1 MGATEAHALVAFL
14 TAPPDN
20 GVEGWLVG
28 AIKTKVKEYGARV
41 PGGAQLIGLGSDDVY
56 FDFVRCCVHSLV
68 NLRFELK
75 QLAEQDKEAVEE
87 KKTKEP
93 RLAAD
98 ALSIQQSK
106 AVERVV
112 EMVVALGVIPNLLP
126 GVGQPIEKRSKHLQ
140 DTIKAVPVKSIL
152 EKYRQLVYSIESLLE
167 LAKFKGFSTLITT
180 RHVSDIMGC
189 LIQIS
194 YAPLMKPKTPE
205 PEDVDMSSEDVGL
218 ISEKLEG
225 IQVKEEVFE
234 MTAELHQRLSKD
246 QERFKLELER
256 ILEKTYQPLVVRS
269 LLVLQS
275 SCKASKAPRW
285 FVNRVG
291 SLLFSRLC
299 VEGGVMSVVR
309 GVLDLGGGVGDMDWK
324 QVNIVAEVL
333 GSPPQGKFSDTEEYY
348 KLVCPQLLEMLSS
361 EESVVS
367 MIACS
372 SIKAVA
378 ERSLTLSRRHLLDP
392 LLAPLTALAGSEE
405 EAVAVSEQV
414 LDDCIKNIFKVFVLG
429 NDPNLMFVTHLE
441 PVILILMNLFLSLA
455 FGVSH
460 LKSPV
465 KQLVERYLHH
475 STTSTALAIIR
486 AFALDE
492 LPESQPGLSRARK
505 MNPDVTFVCGDEGGV
520 KPIRKV
526 DSDQSFYVSD
536 DEKSIVVQDIL
547 EELKDKRL
555 TTSFFLSL
563 LEDLTVA
570 MIDDDLEQ
578 APEPELPEGGDVEE
592 QLLALERQ
600 LDSTM
605 HRMRRNLM
613 VIRLLGLLSEENN
626 FQENLLSE
634 SDKMIKFVSS
644 SIKRAACGVAAG
656 VESSVMAVQSLN
668 MALSILSVHLT
679 QVNVPMADWERML
692 ESQEDLKILEDHA
705 DERISKISS
714 QLYNLIATQ
723 GIVVEEVKLLK
734 ENTKKIQEETEKL
747 KERGQE
753 IKAQQKEQENQVL
766 DERKAQLKAKTEN
779 VKKQKEE
786 RKKKRT
792 QETRSAYESALF
804 DVSDPLVPVQGHG
817 LIALARLLEDKDA
830 ETIENMEKVRLLFQA
845 NLEDSDTYLYL
856 ASIRGLVIVARHSPD
871 QVLEV
876 LTREFALAGER
887 KMEKSEEDE
896 EEEEVKIRTKVGEAL
911 VQITRELGE
920 VAPKYKTL
928 LLNSFFSVAND
939 PDSLVRASGL
949 SLLGEICKL
958 LRFSLGNMTAELLNH
973 LAACAR
979 DQEVE
984 VRAAAVMVL
993 TMVLQGLGRDTLKV
1007 LHHHLR
1013 DIYRA
1018 LKVLN
1023 GVEKEE
1029 TVLCH
1034 VGLALEEIDNIM
1046 RSLLTPDPAMEKK
1059 IYVLDP
1065 PPDCF

>member
-1 MGATEAHALVAFL
+1 
-14 TAPPDN
+14 
-20 GVEGWLVG
+20 
-28 AIKTKVKEYGARV
+28 
-41 PGGAQLIGLGSDDVY
+41 
-56 FDFVRCCVHSLV
+56 
-68 NLRFELK
+68 
-75 QLAEQDKEAVEE
+75 
-87 KKTKEP
+87 
-93 RLAAD
+93 
-98 ALSIQQSK
+98 
-106 AVERVV
+106 
-112 EMVVALGVIPNLLP
+112 
-126 GVGQPIEKRSKHLQ
+126 
-140 DTIKAVPVKSIL
+140 
-152 EKYRQLVYSIESLLE
+152 
-167 LAKFKGFSTLITT
+167 
-180 RHVSDIMGC
+180 
-189 LIQIS
+189 
-194 YAPLMKPKTPE
+194 
-205 PEDVDMSSEDVGL
+205 
-218 ISEKLEG
+218 
-225 IQVKEEVFE
+225 
-234 MTAELHQRLSKD
+234 
-246 QERFKLELER
+246 
-256 ILEKTYQPLVVRS
+256 
-269 LLVLQS
+269 
-275 SCKASKAPRW
+275 
-285 FVNRVG
+285 
-291 SLLFSRLC
+291 
-299 VEGGVMSVVR
+299 
-309 GVLDLGGGVGDMDWK
+309 
-324 QVNIVAEVL
+324 
-333 GSPPQGKFSDTEEYY
+333 
-348 KLVCPQLLEMLSS
+348 
-361 EESVVS
+361 
-367 MIACS
+367 
-372 SIKAVA
+372 
-378 ERSLTLSRRHLLDP
+378 
-392 LLAPLTALAGSEE
+392 
-405 EAVAVSEQV
+405 
-414 LDDCIKNIFKVFVLG
+414 
-429 NDPNLMFVTHLE
+429 
-441 PVILILMNLFLSLA
+441 
-455 FGVSH
+455 
-460 LKSPV
+460 
-465 KQLVERYLHH
+465 
-475 STTSTALAIIR
+475 
-486 AFALDE
+486 
-492 LPESQPGLSRARK
+492 
-505 MNPDVTFVCGDEGGV
+505 
-520 KPIRKV
+520 
-526 DSDQSFYVSD
+526 
-536 DEKSIVVQDIL
+536 
-547 EELKDKRL
+547 
-555 TTSFFLSL
+555 
-563 LEDLTVA
+563 
-570 MIDDDLEQ
+570 
-578 APEPELPEGGDVEE
+578 
-592 QLLALERQ
+592 
-600 LDSTM
+600 
-605 HRMRRNLM
+605 

-644 SIKRAACGVAAG
+644 SIKRAARGVAAG
-656 VESSVMAVQSLN
+656 GESSVMAVQSLN

-723 GIVVEEVKLLK
+723 GIVVEEVRLLK

-747 KERGQE
+747 KVKGQE
-753 IKAQQKEQENQVL
+753 IKAQQKDQENQVL
-766 DERKAQLKAKTEN
+766 DERKAQLKAKTES

-830 ETIENMEKVRLLFQA
+830 ETLENLEKVRLLFQA

-887 KMEKSEEDE
+887 KMEKSEEEDE
-896 EEEEVKIRTKVGEAL
+896 EEKEVKVRIKVGEAL

-1034 VGLALEEIDNIM
+1034 VGLALEEIDNVM

>member
-1 MGATEAHALVAFL
+1 M
-14 TAPPDN
+14 
-20 GVEGWLVG
+20 
-28 AIKTKVKEYGARV
+28 
-41 PGGAQLIGLGSDDVY
+41 
-56 FDFVRCCVHSLV
+56 
-68 NLRFELK
+68 
-75 QLAEQDKEAVEE
+75 
-87 KKTKEP
+87 
-93 RLAAD
+93 
-98 ALSIQQSK
+98 
-106 AVERVV
+106 
-112 EMVVALGVIPNLLP
+112 
-126 GVGQPIEKRSKHLQ
+126 
-140 DTIKAVPVKSIL
+140 
-152 EKYRQLVYSIESLLE
+152 
-167 LAKFKGFSTLITT
+167 
-180 RHVSDIMGC
+180 
-189 LIQIS
+189 
-194 YAPLMKPKTPE
+194 
-205 PEDVDMSSEDVGL
+205 
-218 ISEKLEG
+218 
-225 IQVKEEVFE
+225 
-234 MTAELHQRLSKD
+234 
-246 QERFKLELER
+246 
-256 ILEKTYQPLVVRS
+256 
-269 LLVLQS
+269 
-275 SCKASKAPRW
+275 
-285 FVNRVG
+285 
-291 SLLFSRLC
+291 
-299 VEGGVMSVVR
+299 
-309 GVLDLGGGVGDMDWK
+309 
-324 QVNIVAEVL
+324 NIVAEVL
-333 GSPPQGKFSDTEEYY
+333 GSPPQGKFADTEEYY
-348 KLVCPQLLEMLSS
+348 KLVCPQLLEMLES

-378 ERSLTLSRRHLLDP
+378 DRSLTLSRRHLLDP
-392 LLAPLTALAGSEE
+392 MLAPLNALSGSEE
-405 EAVAVSEQV
+405 EAVGVTEQV
-414 LDDCIKNIFKVFVLG
+414 LDDCIKNVFKVFVLG
-429 NDPNLMFVTHLE
+429 NDPNLMFITHLE

-465 KQLVERYLHH
+465 KQLVERYLRH

-505 MNPDVTFVCGDEGGV
+505 MNPDVTFVCGEEGGV
-520 KPIRKV
+520 LPIRKV
-526 DSDQSFYVSD
+526 DSEQSFYVSD

-570 MIDDDLEQ
+570 MIDDDLQEV
-578 APEPELPEGGDVEE
+578 EPDVAEGTGDVEE

-605 HRMRRNLM
+605 HKMRRNLM

-634 SDKMIKFVSS
+634 SDKMIKFVST
-644 SIKRAACGVAAG
+644 SIKRAARGVAAG
-656 VESSVMAVQSLN
+656 VDSSVMAVQSLN

-679 QVNVPMADWERML
+679 QANVPLEDWERML
-692 ESQEDLKILEDHA
+692 ESQEDLKILEDHP

-747 KERGQE
+747 KAKGEE
-753 IKAQQKEQENQVL
+753 IKAQQKDQENQVL
-766 DERKAQLKAKTEN
+766 DEKKAQLKAKTES

-786 RKKKRT
+786 RRKKK
-792 QETRSAYESALF
+792 ETHEKRSPYEAALF
-804 DVSDPLVPVQGHG
+804 DISDPLVPVQGHG

-830 ETIENMEKVRLLFQA
+830 ETLENLDKVRLLFQA

-856 ASIRGLVIVARHSPD
+856 SSIRGLVIVARHSPD

-876 LTREFALAGER
+876 LTREFALVGER
-887 KMEKSEEDE
+887 KMQTNE
-896 EEEEVKIRTKVGEAL
+896 EENAEEAGTQIRTKVGEAL

-920 VAPKYKTL
+920 VAPKYKTP
-928 LLNSFFSVAND
+928 LLNSFFSVASD
-939 PDSLVRASGL
+939 PDPLVRASGL

-958 LRFSLGNMTAELLNH
+958 LRFSLGNMAAELLNH

-979 DQEVE
+979 DQEPQ

-1013 DIYRA
+1013 DIYRS

-1023 GVEKEE
+1023 GVEKDE

-1034 VGLALEEIDNIM
+1034 VGLALQEIDDLM
-1046 RSLLTPDPAMEKK
+1046 RSLLTPDPSLEKK

>member
-1 MGATEAHALVAFL
+1 M
-14 TAPPDN
+14 
-20 GVEGWLVG
+20 
-28 AIKTKVKEYGARV
+28 
-41 PGGAQLIGLGSDDVY
+41 
-56 FDFVRCCVHSLV
+56 
-68 NLRFELK
+68 
-75 QLAEQDKEAVEE
+75 
-87 KKTKEP
+87 
-93 RLAAD
+93 
-98 ALSIQQSK
+98 
-106 AVERVV
+106 
-112 EMVVALGVIPNLLP
+112 
-126 GVGQPIEKRSKHLQ
+126 
-140 DTIKAVPVKSIL
+140 
-152 EKYRQLVYSIESLLE
+152 
-167 LAKFKGFSTLITT
+167 
-180 RHVSDIMGC
+180 
-189 LIQIS
+189 
-194 YAPLMKPKTPE
+194 
-205 PEDVDMSSEDVGL
+205 
-218 ISEKLEG
+218 
-225 IQVKEEVFE
+225 
-234 MTAELHQRLSKD
+234 
-246 QERFKLELER
+246 
-256 ILEKTYQPLVVRS
+256 
-269 LLVLQS
+269 
-275 SCKASKAPRW
+275 
-285 FVNRVG
+285 
-291 SLLFSRLC
+291 
-299 VEGGVMSVVR
+299 
-309 GVLDLGGGVGDMDWK
+309 
-324 QVNIVAEVL
+324 
-333 GSPPQGKFSDTEEYY
+333 
-348 KLVCPQLLEMLSS
+348 
-361 EESVVS
+361 
-367 MIACS
+367 
-372 SIKAVA
+372 A

-392 LLAPLTALAGSEE
+392 LLSPLSALGGSEDQ
-405 EAVAVSEQV
+405 AVAVSEQT
-414 LDDCIKNIFKVFVLG
+414 LDDCIKNVFKVFVLG
-429 NDPNLMFVTHLE
+429 NDPNLMFVSHLE

-475 STTSTALAIIR
+475 STTSTALAILR

-505 MNPDVTFVCGDEGGV
+505 MNPDVTFVAGDEGGV
-520 KPIRKV
+520 TPIRKV
-526 DSDQSFYVSD
+526 DSAQSFYVSD

-578 APEPELPEGGDVEE
+578 VEPELPEGTGDVEE

-626 FQENLLSE
+626 FQESLLSE

-644 SIKRAACGVAAG
+644 SIKRAARGVAAG

-679 QVNVPMADWERML
+679 QANVPLEDWERML

-705 DERISKISS
+705 DERISKISC

-747 KERGQE
+747 KAKGQE
-753 IKAQQKEQENQVL
+753 IKAQQKDQENQVL
-766 DERKAQLKAKTEN
+766 DERKAQLKARTES

-786 RKKKRT
+786 RKKKKT
-792 QETRSAYESALF
+792 QENRSPYESALF

-817 LIALARLLEDKDA
+817 LITLARLLEDKDA
-830 ETIENMEKVRLLFQA
+830 ETLENIEKVRLLFQA

-876 LTREFALAGER
+876 LTREFALVGER
-887 KMEKSEEDE
+887 KMERSEEDDGE
-896 EEEEVKIRTKVGEAL
+896 EKEMKIRTKVGEAL

-939 PDSLVRASGL
+939 SDSLVRASGL

-979 DQEVE
+979 DQEME

-1046 RSLLTPDPAMEKK
+1046 RSLLTPDPSMEKK

>member
-1 MGATEAHALVAFL
+1 
-14 TAPPDN
+14 
-20 GVEGWLVG
+20 
-28 AIKTKVKEYGARV
+28 
-41 PGGAQLIGLGSDDVY
+41 
-56 FDFVRCCVHSLV
+56 
-68 NLRFELK
+68 
-75 QLAEQDKEAVEE
+75 
-87 KKTKEP
+87 
-93 RLAAD
+93 
-98 ALSIQQSK
+98 
-106 AVERVV
+106 
-112 EMVVALGVIPNLLP
+112 
-126 GVGQPIEKRSKHLQ
+126 
-140 DTIKAVPVKSIL
+140 
-152 EKYRQLVYSIESLLE
+152 
-167 LAKFKGFSTLITT
+167 
-180 RHVSDIMGC
+180 
-189 LIQIS
+189 
-194 YAPLMKPKTPE
+194 
-205 PEDVDMSSEDVGL
+205 
-218 ISEKLEG
+218 
-225 IQVKEEVFE
+225 
-234 MTAELHQRLSKD
+234 
-246 QERFKLELER
+246 
-256 ILEKTYQPLVVRS
+256 
-269 LLVLQS
+269 
-275 SCKASKAPRW
+275 
-285 FVNRVG
+285 
-291 SLLFSRLC
+291 
-299 VEGGVMSVVR
+299 
-309 GVLDLGGGVGDMDWK
+309 MDWK

-348 KLVCPQLLEMLSS
+348 KLVCPQLLEMLAS

-392 LLAPLTALAGSEE
+392 LLSPLSALGGSEDQ
-405 EAVAVSEQV
+405 AVAVSEQT
-414 LDDCIKNIFKVFVLG
+414 LDDCIKNVFKVFVLG
-429 NDPNLMFVTHLE
+429 NDPNLMFVSHLE

-475 STTSTALAIIR
+475 STTSTALAILR

-505 MNPDVTFVCGDEGGV
+505 MNPDVTFVAGDEGGV
-520 KPIRKV
+520 TPIRKV
-526 DSDQSFYVSD
+526 DSAQSFYVSD

-578 APEPELPEGGDVEE
+578 VEPELPEGAGDVEE

-626 FQENLLSE
+626 FQESLLSE

-644 SIKRAACGVAAG
+644 SIKRAARGVAAG

-747 KERGQE
+747 KAKGQE
-753 IKAQQKEQENQVL
+753 IKE
-766 DERKAQLKAKTEN
+766 
-779 VKKQKEE
+779 KQKEE
-786 RKKKRT
+786 RKKKKT
-792 QETRSAYESALF
+792 QENRSPYESALF

-817 LIALARLLEDKDA
+817 LITLARLLEDKDA
-830 ETIENMEKVRLLFQA
+830 ETLENIEKVRLLFQA
-845 NLEDSDTYLYL
+845 NLEDSDTYLYP

-876 LTREFALAGER
+876 LTREFALVGER
-887 KMEKSEEDE
+887 KMERSEEEDGE
-896 EEEEVKIRTKVGEAL
+896 EKEMKIRTKVVEAL

-939 PDSLVRASGL
+939 SDSLVRASGL

-979 DQEVE
+979 DQEME

-1029 TVLCH
+1029 
-1034 VGLALEEIDNIM
+1034 
-1046 RSLLTPDPAMEKK
+1046 
-1059 IYVLDP
+1059 
-1065 PPDCF
+1065 

>member
-1 MGATEAHALVAFL
+1 
-14 TAPPDN
+14 
-20 GVEGWLVG
+20 
-28 AIKTKVKEYGARV
+28 
-41 PGGAQLIGLGSDDVY
+41 
-56 FDFVRCCVHSLV
+56 
-68 NLRFELK
+68 
-75 QLAEQDKEAVEE
+75 
-87 KKTKEP
+87 
-93 RLAAD
+93 
-98 ALSIQQSK
+98 
-106 AVERVV
+106 
-112 EMVVALGVIPNLLP
+112 
-126 GVGQPIEKRSKHLQ
+126 
-140 DTIKAVPVKSIL
+140 
-152 EKYRQLVYSIESLLE
+152 
-167 LAKFKGFSTLITT
+167 
-180 RHVSDIMGC
+180 
-189 LIQIS
+189 
-194 YAPLMKPKTPE
+194 
-205 PEDVDMSSEDVGL
+205 
-218 ISEKLEG
+218 
-225 IQVKEEVFE
+225 
-234 MTAELHQRLSKD
+234 
-246 QERFKLELER
+246 
-256 ILEKTYQPLVVRS
+256 
-269 LLVLQS
+269 
-275 SCKASKAPRW
+275 
-285 FVNRVG
+285 
-291 SLLFSRLC
+291 
-299 VEGGVMSVVR
+299 
-309 GVLDLGGGVGDMDWK
+309 MDWK

-348 KLVCPQLLEMLSS
+348 KLVCPQLLEMLAS

-392 LLAPLTALAGSEE
+392 LLSPLSALGGSEDQ
-405 EAVAVSEQV
+405 AVAVSEQT
-414 LDDCIKNIFKVFVLG
+414 LDDCIKNVFKVFVLG
-429 NDPNLMFVTHLE
+429 NDPNLMFVSHLE

-475 STTSTALAIIR
+475 STTSTALAILR

-505 MNPDVTFVCGDEGGV
+505 MNPDVTFVAGDEGGV
-520 KPIRKV
+520 TPIRKV
-526 DSDQSFYVSD
+526 DSAQSFYVSD

-578 APEPELPEGGDVEE
+578 VEPELPEGTGDVEE

-626 FQENLLSE
+626 FQESLLSE

-644 SIKRAACGVAAG
+644 SIKRAARGVAAG

-692 ESQEDLKILEDHA
+692 ESQEDLKILEDHT

-747 KERGQE
+747 KAKGQE
-753 IKAQQKEQENQVL
+753 IKAQQKDQENQVL
-766 DERKAQLKAKTEN
+766 DERKAQLKARTES

-786 RKKKRT
+786 RKKKKT
-792 QETRSAYESALF
+792 QENRSPYESALF

-817 LIALARLLEDKDA
+817 LITLARLLEDKDA
-830 ETIENMEKVRLLFQA
+830 ETLENIEKVRLLFQA

-876 LTREFALAGER
+876 LTREFALVGER
-887 KMEKSEEDE
+887 KMERSEEDGE
-896 EEEEVKIRTKVGEAL
+896 EKEMKIRTKVGEAL

-939 PDSLVRASGL
+939 SDSLVRASGL

-979 DQEVE
+979 DQEME

-1046 RSLLTPDPAMEKK
+1046 RSLLTPDPSMEKK

>member
-1 MGATEAHALVAFL
+1 M
-14 TAPPDN
+14 
-20 GVEGWLVG
+20 
-28 AIKTKVKEYGARV
+28 
-41 PGGAQLIGLGSDDVY
+41 
-56 FDFVRCCVHSLV
+56 
-68 NLRFELK
+68 
-75 QLAEQDKEAVEE
+75 
-87 KKTKEP
+87 
-93 RLAAD
+93 
-98 ALSIQQSK
+98 
-106 AVERVV
+106 
-112 EMVVALGVIPNLLP
+112 
-126 GVGQPIEKRSKHLQ
+126 
-140 DTIKAVPVKSIL
+140 
-152 EKYRQLVYSIESLLE
+152 
-167 LAKFKGFSTLITT
+167 
-180 RHVSDIMGC
+180 
-189 LIQIS
+189 
-194 YAPLMKPKTPE
+194 
-205 PEDVDMSSEDVGL
+205 
-218 ISEKLEG
+218 
-225 IQVKEEVFE
+225 
-234 MTAELHQRLSKD
+234 
-246 QERFKLELER
+246 
-256 ILEKTYQPLVVRS
+256 
-269 LLVLQS
+269 
-275 SCKASKAPRW
+275 
-285 FVNRVG
+285 
-291 SLLFSRLC
+291 
-299 VEGGVMSVVR
+299 
-309 GVLDLGGGVGDMDWK
+309 
-324 QVNIVAEVL
+324 
-333 GSPPQGKFSDTEEYY
+333 
-348 KLVCPQLLEMLSS
+348 
-361 EESVVS
+361 
-367 MIACS
+367 
-372 SIKAVA
+372 A

-392 LLAPLTALAGSEE
+392 LLSPLNALAGSEE
-405 EAVAVSEQV
+405 EATAVSEQV

-578 APEPELPEGGDVEE
+578 APEPELPEGGDVEQ

-644 SIKRAACGVAAG
+644 SIKRAARGVAAG

-723 GIVVEEVKLLK
+723 GIVVEEVRLLK

-747 KERGQE
+747 KEKGQE

-830 ETIENMEKVRLLFQA
+830 ETIENLEKVRLLFQA

-856 ASIRGLVIVARHSPD
+856 ASIRGLVIVARYSPD

-887 KMEKSEEDE
+887 KMENSEEDE
-896 EEEEVKIRTKVGEAL
+896 EEKEVKIRTKVGEAL

-993 TMVLQGLGRDTLKV
+993 TMVLQGLGRDTLNV
-1007 LHHHLR
+1007 LHHDLR

-1046 RSLLTPDPAMEKK
+1046 RALLTPDPAMEKK

>member
-1 MGATEAHALVAFL
+1 
-14 TAPPDN
+14 
-20 GVEGWLVG
+20 
-28 AIKTKVKEYGARV
+28 
-41 PGGAQLIGLGSDDVY
+41 
-56 FDFVRCCVHSLV
+56 
-68 NLRFELK
+68 
-75 QLAEQDKEAVEE
+75 
-87 KKTKEP
+87 
-93 RLAAD
+93 
-98 ALSIQQSK
+98 
-106 AVERVV
+106 
-112 EMVVALGVIPNLLP
+112 
-126 GVGQPIEKRSKHLQ
+126 
-140 DTIKAVPVKSIL
+140 
-152 EKYRQLVYSIESLLE
+152 
-167 LAKFKGFSTLITT
+167 
-180 RHVSDIMGC
+180 
-189 LIQIS
+189 
-194 YAPLMKPKTPE
+194 MKPKTPE
-205 PEDVDMSSEDVGL
+205 PEDENMNSEGVSL

-291 SLLFSRLC
+291 SLLLNRLC
-299 VEGGVMSVVR
+299 SEGGVMSVVR

-378 ERSLTLSRRHLLDP
+378 DRSLTLSRRHLLDP
-392 LLAPLTALAGSEE
+392 LLAPLSALAGSEE
-405 EAVAVSEQV
+405 EAAAVSEQV
-414 LDDCIKNIFKVFVLG
+414 LDDCIKNLFKVFVLG
-429 NDPNLMFVTHLE
+429 NDPNLMFVAHLE
-441 PVILILMNLFLSLA
+441 PVILFLMNLFLSLA
-455 FGVSH
+455 FGASH

-505 MNPDVTFVCGDEGGV
+505 MNPDMTFVCGEEGGV
-520 KPIRKV
+520 TPIRKV
-526 DSDQSFYVSD
+526 DSEQSFYVSD

-578 APEPELPEGGDVEE
+578 VEPELPEGAGDVEQ

-613 VIRLLGLLSEENN
+613 VIRLLGLLSEDNN

-644 SIKRAACGVAAG
+644 SIKRDARGVAAG

-692 ESQEDLKILEDHA
+692 ESQEDLKILEDHT

-723 GIVVEEVKLLK
+723 GIVVEEVKILK
-734 ENTKKIQEETEKL
+734 ANTKK
-747 KERGQE
+747 GQE
-753 IKAQQKEQENQVL
+753 IKAQQKEQENQAL

-786 RKKKRT
+786 RKKKKT

-817 LIALARLLEDKDA
+817 LIALARLLEDKDS
-830 ETIENMEKVRLLFQA
+830 ETIENIEKVRLLFQA

-856 ASIRGLVIVARHSPD
+856 ASIRGLVIVARHAPD
-871 QVLEV
+871 HVLEV

-896 EEEEVKIRTKVGEAL
+896 EEKEVKIRTKVGEAL
-911 VQITRELGE
+911 VQVTRELGE

-1034 VGLALEEIDNIM
+1034 VGLALQEIDNVM

>member
-1 MGATEAHALVAFL
+1 MGA
-14 TAPPDN
+14 
-20 GVEGWLVG
+20 
-28 AIKTKVKEYGARV
+28 
-41 PGGAQLIGLGSDDVY
+41 
-56 FDFVRCCVHSLV
+56 
-68 NLRFELK
+68 
-75 QLAEQDKEAVEE
+75 
-87 KKTKEP
+87 
-93 RLAAD
+93 
-98 ALSIQQSK
+98 
-106 AVERVV
+106 
-112 EMVVALGVIPNLLP
+112 
-126 GVGQPIEKRSKHLQ
+126 
-140 DTIKAVPVKSIL
+140 
-152 EKYRQLVYSIESLLE
+152 
-167 LAKFKGFSTLITT
+167 
-180 RHVSDIMGC
+180 
-189 LIQIS
+189 
-194 YAPLMKPKTPE
+194 
-205 PEDVDMSSEDVGL
+205 
-218 ISEKLEG
+218 
-225 IQVKEEVFE
+225 
-234 MTAELHQRLSKD
+234 
-246 QERFKLELER
+246 
-256 ILEKTYQPLVVRS
+256 
-269 LLVLQS
+269 
-275 SCKASKAPRW
+275 
-285 FVNRVG
+285 
-291 SLLFSRLC
+291 
-299 VEGGVMSVVR
+299 VVR

-348 KLVCPQLLEMLSS
+348 KLVCPQLLEMLAS

-392 LLAPLTALAGSEE
+392 LLSPLSALGGSED
-405 EAVAVSEQV
+405 EAVAVSEQT
-414 LDDCIKNIFKVFVLG
+414 LDDCIKNVFKVFVLG
-429 NDPNLMFVTHLE
+429 NDPNLMFVSHLE

-505 MNPDVTFVCGDEGGV
+505 MNPDVTFVCGEEGGV
-520 KPIRKV
+520 TPIRKV
-526 DSDQSFYVSD
+526 DSEQSFYVSD

-578 APEPELPEGGDVEE
+578 VEPELPEGTGDVEE

-605 HRMRRNLM
+605 HKTRRNLM

-634 SDKMIKFVSS
+634 SDKMIKFVST
-644 SIKRAACGVAAG
+644 SIKRAARGVAAG

-668 MALSILSVHLT
+668 MVLSILSVHLT
-679 QVNVPMADWERML
+679 QANVPLEDWERML

-705 DERISKISS
+705 DERISKISC

-747 KERGQE
+747 KAKGQE
-753 IKAQQKEQENQVL
+753 IKAQQKDQENQVL
-766 DERKAQLKAKTEN
+766 DERKAQLKARTES

-786 RKKKRT
+786 RRKKKT
-792 QETRSAYESALF
+792 QENRSPYESALF

-817 LIALARLLEDKDA
+817 LIKLARLLEDRDA
-830 ETIENMEKVRLLFQA
+830 ETLENIEKVRLLFQA

-876 LTREFALAGER
+876 LTREFALVGER
-887 KMEKSEEDE
+887 KMERNEEDGE
-896 EEEEVKIRTKVGEAL
+896 EKEMKIRTKVGEAL
-911 VQITRELGE
+911 
-920 VAPKYKTL
+920 
-928 LLNSFFSVAND
+928 
-939 PDSLVRASGL
+939 
-949 SLLGEICKL
+949 
-958 LRFSLGNMTAELLNH
+958 
-973 LAACAR
+973 
-979 DQEVE
+979 
-984 VRAAAVMVL
+984 
-993 TMVLQGLGRDTLKV
+993 
-1007 LHHHLR
+1007 
-1013 DIYRA
+1013 
-1018 LKVLN
+1018 
-1023 GVEKEE
+1023 
-1029 TVLCH
+1029 
-1034 VGLALEEIDNIM
+1034 
-1046 RSLLTPDPAMEKK
+1046 
-1059 IYVLDP
+1059 
-1065 PPDCF
+1065 

>member
-1 MGATEAHALVAFL
+1 M
-14 TAPPDN
+14 
-20 GVEGWLVG
+20 
-28 AIKTKVKEYGARV
+28 
-41 PGGAQLIGLGSDDVY
+41 
-56 FDFVRCCVHSLV
+56 
-68 NLRFELK
+68 
-75 QLAEQDKEAVEE
+75 
-87 KKTKEP
+87 
-93 RLAAD
+93 
-98 ALSIQQSK
+98 
-106 AVERVV
+106 
-112 EMVVALGVIPNLLP
+112 
-126 GVGQPIEKRSKHLQ
+126 
-140 DTIKAVPVKSIL
+140 
-152 EKYRQLVYSIESLLE
+152 
-167 LAKFKGFSTLITT
+167 
-180 RHVSDIMGC
+180 
-189 LIQIS
+189 
-194 YAPLMKPKTPE
+194 
-205 PEDVDMSSEDVGL
+205 
-218 ISEKLEG
+218 
-225 IQVKEEVFE
+225 
-234 MTAELHQRLSKD
+234 
-246 QERFKLELER
+246 
-256 ILEKTYQPLVVRS
+256 
-269 LLVLQS
+269 
-275 SCKASKAPRW
+275 
-285 FVNRVG
+285 
-291 SLLFSRLC
+291 
-299 VEGGVMSVVR
+299 
-309 GVLDLGGGVGDMDWK
+309 
-324 QVNIVAEVL
+324 
-333 GSPPQGKFSDTEEYY
+333 
-348 KLVCPQLLEMLSS
+348 
-361 EESVVS
+361 
-367 MIACS
+367 
-372 SIKAVA
+372 A

-392 LLAPLTALAGSEE
+392 LLSPLNALAGSEE
-405 EAVAVSEQV
+405 EATAVSEQV

-578 APEPELPEGGDVEE
+578 APEPELPEGGDVEQ

-644 SIKRAACGVAAG
+644 SIKRAARGVAAG

-723 GIVVEEVKLLK
+723 GIVVEEVRLLK

-747 KERGQE
+747 KEKGQE

-830 ETIENMEKVRLLFQA
+830 ETIENLEKVRLLFQA

-856 ASIRGLVIVARHSPD
+856 ASIRGLVIVARYSPD

-887 KMEKSEEDE
+887 KMENSEEDE
-896 EEEEVKIRTKVGEAL
+896 EEKEVKIRTKVGEAL

-993 TMVLQGLGRDTLKV
+993 TMVLQGLGRDTLNV
-1007 LHHHLR
+1007 LHHDLR

>member
-1 MGATEAHALVAFL
+1 M
-14 TAPPDN
+14 
-20 GVEGWLVG
+20 
-28 AIKTKVKEYGARV
+28 
-41 PGGAQLIGLGSDDVY
+41 
-56 FDFVRCCVHSLV
+56 
-68 NLRFELK
+68 
-75 QLAEQDKEAVEE
+75 
-87 KKTKEP
+87 
-93 RLAAD
+93 
-98 ALSIQQSK
+98 
-106 AVERVV
+106 
-112 EMVVALGVIPNLLP
+112 
-126 GVGQPIEKRSKHLQ
+126 
-140 DTIKAVPVKSIL
+140 
-152 EKYRQLVYSIESLLE
+152 
-167 LAKFKGFSTLITT
+167 
-180 RHVSDIMGC
+180 
-189 LIQIS
+189 
-194 YAPLMKPKTPE
+194 
-205 PEDVDMSSEDVGL
+205 
-218 ISEKLEG
+218 
-225 IQVKEEVFE
+225 
-234 MTAELHQRLSKD
+234 
-246 QERFKLELER
+246 
-256 ILEKTYQPLVVRS
+256 
-269 LLVLQS
+269 
-275 SCKASKAPRW
+275 
-285 FVNRVG
+285 
-291 SLLFSRLC
+291 
-299 VEGGVMSVVR
+299 
-309 GVLDLGGGVGDMDWK
+309 
-324 QVNIVAEVL
+324 
-333 GSPPQGKFSDTEEYY
+333 
-348 KLVCPQLLEMLSS
+348 
-361 EESVVS
+361 
-367 MIACS
+367 
-372 SIKAVA
+372 A

-392 LLAPLTALAGSEE
+392 LLSPLNALAGSEE
-405 EAVAVSEQV
+405 EATAVSEQV

-578 APEPELPEGGDVEE
+578 APEPELPEGGDVEQ

-644 SIKRAACGVAAG
+644 SIKRAARGVAAG

-723 GIVVEEVKLLK
+723 GIVVEEVRLLK

-747 KERGQE
+747 KEKGQE

-766 DERKAQLKAKTEN
+766 DERKAQLRAKTEN

-830 ETIENMEKVRLLFQA
+830 ETIENLEKVRLLFQA

-856 ASIRGLVIVARHSPD
+856 ASIRGLVIVARYSPD

-887 KMEKSEEDE
+887 KMENSEEDE
-896 EEEEVKIRTKVGEAL
+896 EEKEVKIRTKVGEAL

-993 TMVLQGLGRDTLKV
+993 TMVLQGLGRDTLNV
-1007 LHHHLR
+1007 LHHDLR